1 MDLAYSIKEGF
12 SGIGRARFPAAVTM
26 AVGFFSL
33 VLLGLFG
40 SVSLSFYDL
49 IQEVRSRV
57 ELEVFFSEGMND
69 AQAEALAAKMKTI
82 VGVKEAVYVSKSEA
96 ASRFS
101 HDFGEDV
108 VSILGVNPL
117 PRSVK
122 LKFKPGY
129 SDQQSIARIG
139 KEISQ
144 LDYGLD
150 IRYNKEYLSG
160 IERNARLFTLI
171 AAAVGGVIV
180 LSTIVMNAYTVRLA
194 MYARRD
200 RIKTM
205 RLVGATRWF
214 ISAPFLIEGAVQGLV
229 SGGLAAL
236 GVYLAFEQGLLRYE
250 PAIYQILHPSA
261 LIVYPGLVL
270 LGLFLGVFGSLL
282 SVTRFLKEGT
292 R

>member
-1 MDLAYSIKEGF
+1 MDFTYSIKEGF
-12 SGIGRARFPAAVTM
+12 SGIGRAKLPAAVTV

-40 SVSLSFYDL
+40 TVSLSFYQL

-57 ELEVFFSEGMND
+57 EMEVFFSEGMND
-69 AQAEALAAKMKTI
+69 AQAESLASKMKSI
-82 VGVKEAVYVSKSEA
+82 VGVKEAVYVSKNEA

-108 VSILGVNPL
+108 VGILGMNPL

-122 LKFKPGY
+122 LKFQPGY
-129 SDQQSIARIG
+129 ASPESIVQIG
-139 KEISQ
+139 KKIS
-144 LDYGLD
+144 LMDYGLD
-150 IRYNKEYLSG
+150 IRYNREYLSG

-171 AAAVGGVIV
+171 AACIGGIIALGTV
-180 LSTIVMNAYTVRLA
+180 VMNAYTVRLA

-214 ISAPFLIEGAVQGLV
+214 ISAPFLIEGALQGLV

-236 GVYLAFEQGLLRYE
+236 GVYLVFEQALLRYE

-261 LIVYPGLVL
+261 MIVYPGLIL
-270 LGLFLGVFGSLL
+270 LGLTLGVFGSLF
-282 SVTRFLKEGT
+282 SVARFL
-292 R
+292 RAC

>member
-1 MDLAYSIKEGF
+1 MDFTYSIKEGF
-12 SGIGRARFPAAVTM
+12 SGIGRAKLPAAVTM

-40 SVSLSFYDL
+40 TVSLSFYEL

-57 ELEVFFSEGMND
+57 EMEVFFSEGMND
-69 AQAEALAAKMKTI
+69 AQAEALTSKMRSI
-82 VGVKEAVYVSKSEA
+82 VGVKEAVYVSKNEA

-101 HDFGEDV
+101 RDFGEDV
-108 VSILGVNPL
+108 VGILGVNPL

-122 LKFKPGY
+122 LKFQPDY
-129 SDQQSIARIG
+129 ASHQSIIQIG
-139 KEISQ
+139 KKISQ

-150 IRYNKEYLSG
+150 IRYNQEYLSG

-171 AAAVGGVIV
+171 TACIGGVIA
-180 LSTIVMNAYTVRLA
+180 LGAIVMNAYTVRLA

-229 SGGLAAL
+229 SGGLAAF
-236 GVYLAFEQGLLRYE
+236 GVYLVFEQALLRYE

-261 LIVYPGLVL
+261 LIVYPGLVF
-270 LGLFLGVFGSLL
+270 LGLTLGVFGSLF
-282 SVTRFLKEGT
+282 SVARFL
-292 R
+292 RAC